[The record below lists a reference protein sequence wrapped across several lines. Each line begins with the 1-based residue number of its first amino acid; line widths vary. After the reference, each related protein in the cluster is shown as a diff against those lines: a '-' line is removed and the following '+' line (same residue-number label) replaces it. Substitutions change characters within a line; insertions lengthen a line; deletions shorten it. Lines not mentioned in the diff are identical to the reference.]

1 MMKQCFEAGLTKGM
15 TGKGC
20 SHVRKGY
27 TMALDYVST
36 SKQIIDAVGGADNIA
51 TATHCMT
58 RLRLVLKDES
68 KADDAKVNQI
78 KGVKS
83 VIKQGGQY
91 QVVIGNEVSNLFKEF
106 EKMGNFSETG
116 NAAPKK
122 PEGNIAQR
130 LMGFVAG
137 CMTPLLPA
145 MLGTGMVKVL
155 LTLLTTFG
163 LMNSTGPTYLI
174 LYSMADSF
182 FYFLPIFLAVQIA
195 KKTNHTV
202 PLFMVIG
209 AMLCYP
215 DIISLLGGAIEGV
228 SMGTFLGMT
237 CTYIFR
243 FIPVISS
250 SYTSSVLPILLMTP
264 VMCWAEDFA
273 DKVSPNVLKAFLKP
287 MIFLLICTPVAF
299 CVLGPIGN
307 VLGNLMSG
315 VFSAMYNAVPWLTVG
330 VLSAIMPFIV
340 MTGMHY
346 ALIPLCMNNLA
357 TLGFDVIVLVTMF
370 CSNIA
375 QGGASLGVAA
385 KTKDVETKSEG
396 IACGISAIVAGV
408 TEPAMYGIN
417 LRYGK
422 PMIGAVC
429 GAGAAGL
436 ICGIFGVKA
445 YTMGGSPSILS
456 LIQFIGGDS
465 PMRGVIFGAIAAAV
479 SIGLSFFLTTILYKD
494 EENDEDEAADESTE
508 EPEEKKVLVEK
519 IELASP
525 MTGKVLSIE
534 EVPDE
539 VFSSG
544 ALGEGAA
551 ILPTDGKVYAPADG
565 TVSNLMD
572 TKHAVAL
579 ITDSGCEILIHVGL
593 DTVQLEGKP
602 FEYHVTEGQK
612 VKKGDLLITADL
624 KMITDA
630 GYKTHTPVL
639 VTNSDDYVSVKI
651 TETTDIKAGDELM
664 TIC

>member
-1 MMKQCFEAGLTKGM
+1 MGDDGGGCEASL
-15 TGKGC
+15 GK
-20 SHVRKGY
+20 RGY
-27 TMALDYVST
+27 FNMALDYVST
-36 SKQIIDAVGGADNIA
+36 SKQIVDAVGGAGNIA

-58 RLRLVLKDES
+58 RLRLVLNDES
-68 KADDAKVNQI
+68 KADDAKVNKI

-91 QVVIGNEVSNLFKEF
+91 QIVIGNEVSNLFKEF
-106 EKMGNFSETG
+106 EKLGNFSESG
-116 NAAPKK
+116 NAAPAK
-122 PEGNIAQR
+122 PEGNVLQR

-163 LMNSTGPTYLI
+163 LMSSTSTTYTFLFG
-174 LYSMADSF
+174 MADSF
-182 FYFLPIFLAVQIA
+182 FYFLPVFLAVQIA

-202 PLFMVIG
+202 PMFMVIG

-215 DIISLLGGAIEGV
+215 DITNLLGGAVEGAP
-228 SMGTFLGMT
+228 MGTFLGMT
-237 CTYIFR
+237 CTYIFGV
-243 FIPVISS
+243 IPVISA

-273 DKVSPNVLKAFLKP
+273 DRVSPNVLKAFLKP
-287 MIFLLICTPVAF
+287 MLFFLICTPVAF

-315 VFSAMYNAVPWLTVG
+315 VFSAMYNTVPWLTVG
-330 VLSAIMPFIV
+330 ILSAIMPFIV

-346 ALIPLCMNNLA
+346 ALIPLCMNNMA
-357 TLGFDVIVLVTMF
+357 TLGYDVIVLVTMF

-375 QGGASLGVAA
+375 QGGASLGVAV
-385 KTKDVETKSEG
+385 KTKDTETKSEG

-422 PMIGAVC
+422 PMIGAVA
-429 GAGAAGL
+429 GAGVAGL
-436 ICGIFGVKA
+436 IAGIFGVKG

-465 PMRGVIFGAIAAAV
+465 PMRGVIFGAIAAVA
-479 SIGLSFFLTTILYKD
+479 SIGLSFFLTTVLYKD
-494 EENDEDEAADESTE
+494 PEGMGEEAPAEEEEEQAAK
-508 EPEEKKVLVEK
+508 PLVEK

-525 MTGKVLSIE
+525 MTGKVLDIDK
-534 EVPDE
+534 VPDA

-544 ALGEGAA
+544 ALGQGVA
-551 ILPTDGKVYAPADG
+551 ILPTDGRVVAPADG

-572 TKHAVAL
+572 TGHAIAL
-579 ITDSGCEILIHVGL
+579 TTDSGCEILIHVGL

-602 FEYHVTEGQK
+602 FKYAVTEGQK

-630 GYKTHTPVL
+630 GYKIHTPVL

-651 TETTDIKAGDELM
+651 AETTNISAGDSLM